1 MNFPSVDG
9 AFIIDRIILF
19 ELYFRQKMNETTMKI
34 LILFLFST
42 IFFLPSLAQAQKTN
56 EWEKVFNDLVK
67 KSGHEK
73 ANLGLL
79 VEDGEEIVFAHN
91 ADKQF
96 VPASLTKLVTAGA
109 LLKNV
114 PLSTKFKTTLLSS
127 AKIEKNDLVGDLCLL
142 GGGDPSFVSEK
153 MWFLVNEFTRL
164 QVKKIKGDIIV
175 DGTRFD
181 REIFDSGRDSLRV
194 DRAYDAPISALSFN
208 WNAVNVFVRPS
219 TPGSAPQV
227 FVDPENTLV
236 EIENHAKTVNKDL
249 VKSILVER
257 KTKRIVKNGKTDYV
271 DVIVV
276 SGNIGKATPELV
288 FYKSITDPEMWSGA
302 HLVQFLKQRGIT
314 VSGTIKAGS
323 CQSTDKVLAE
333 VSSKNFSEMV
343 ADMLKFSNNFVAEM
357 LVKNL
362 GALNGVKP
370 STMNEG
376 IEVLKKY
383 LDELG
388 MKRESYALVNVSG
401 LTRDN
406 KFSVNQLNTVLKR
419 SLNDFD
425 IYPEFVSGL
434 AISGVD
440 GTLKSRFKN
449 MANPPKI
456 RAKTGY
462 LDGIVGLSG
471 YLDIKGRRPLVFT
484 FIYNGGYEKALSS
497 RDLFDDFLIKL
508 NEKYQN

>member
-1 MNFPSVDG
+1 
-9 AFIIDRIILF
+9 
-19 ELYFRQKMNETTMKI
+19 MKI
-34 LILFLFST
+34 LKIFLLINA
-42 IFFLPSLAQAQKTN
+42 IFFQVAKAN
-56 EWEKVFNDLVK
+56 AVVEWESVFNDLIK

-73 ANLGLL
+73 ANLGLI
-79 VEDGEEIVFAHN
+79 VEDGDKIIFSHN
-91 ADKQF
+91 PDKLF

-114 PLSTKFKTTLLSS
+114 PLNTKFKTYLKSS
-127 AKIEKNDLVGDLCLL
+127 AKISNSELQGDLCFE

-153 MWFLVNEFTRL
+153 MWFLVNELTRY
-164 QVKKIKGDIIV
+164 QIKKINGNIIV
-175 DGTRFD
+175 DGSRFD
-181 REIFDSGRDSLRV
+181 REIYDSGRDSTRV
-194 DRAYDAPISALSFN
+194 DRAYDAPVSALSFN
-208 WNAVNVFVRPS
+208 WNAVNVYVRP
-219 TPGSAPQV
+219 TQPGNPAKV
-227 FVDPENTLV
+227 FIDPENSLV
-236 EIENHAKTVNKDL
+236 ELDNQSKTVAKDF
-249 VKSILVER
+249 VKSIIVER
-257 KTKRIVKNGKTDYV
+257 KTKKIQKNGKTEYV

-276 SGNIGKATPELV
+276 SGNIGKNTPELV
-288 FYKSITDPEMWSGA
+288 FYKSITDPEVWSGT
-302 HLVQFLKQRGIT
+302 HLIEFLKQRNIT
-314 VSGTIKAGS
+314 TNGQIKYGRCAEGD
-323 CQSTDKVLAE
+323 TTLAE

-362 GALNGVKP
+362 GALNGAKP
-370 STMNEG
+370 SSMKEG

-388 MKRESYALVNVSG
+388 MKRDSYELVNVSG

-406 KFSVNQLNTVLKR
+406 RFSVKQLNTVLKR

-449 MANPPKI
+449 MTNPPKI

-462 LDGIVGLSG
+462 LDGVVGLSG
-471 YLDIKGRRPLVFT
+471 YLDLKGRQPLVFT
-484 FIYNGGYEKALSS
+484 FLYNGGYEKALSS
-497 RDLFDDFLIKL
+497 RDLFDELLMKF
-508 NEKYQN
+508 NQKYQGE